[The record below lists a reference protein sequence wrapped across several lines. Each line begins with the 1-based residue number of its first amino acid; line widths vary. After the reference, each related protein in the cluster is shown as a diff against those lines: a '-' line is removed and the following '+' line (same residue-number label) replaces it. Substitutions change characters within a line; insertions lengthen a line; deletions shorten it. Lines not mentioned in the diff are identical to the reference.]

1 MNDSG
6 KNPQRESKYL
16 PEGSMLEG
24 KYRIISKLA
33 EGGMGVVY
41 KAEHTLMHK
50 IVAIKRLHRDLM
62 QFDQVCQR
70 FEREAQAAAKIDHPN
85 VCAVTDCGH
94 DESGAFFIV
103 MELLEGMSLQDIMD
117 RQGGMEIRRL
127 AKIFMQICDGL
138 DKAHSMGVVH
148 RDLKPEN
155 IMLIEKD
162 GRNDFVKIMDFGI
175 AKIITDESAVSSL
188 TQAGMIFGTPHFLS
202 PEQAAGDDIDLR
214 SDLYSLGVIF
224 FYLATGKRPFDAET
238 AGTLLRKHISSP
250 PPLLTD
256 LAPDMTFPDGLQ
268 TIISRLLKKNP
279 EKRYPTATA
288 LKEQLNVMLGGGKI
302 LDGAGRDEEE
312 SSVEVTIETPE
323 APAEHLLDDEPMA
336 AEPFRPSY
344 APPPISSSPVYRKMK
359 ARWMGDR
366 KTQVVLAVFAAAA
379 VIAVFITILVLTRT
393 FPGEKGRHEEASPA
407 RIQAALEQK
416 RAVFNEQPEITGAL
430 SLAVEDNGRAL
441 EALVPLESNPKF
453 SENPHF
459 YYHLAYLQ
467 VKTGKISSA
476 VSTLEKCLALE
487 PDYSYDPVVVELLVA
502 GLKNEDSSEA
512 AGDLLI
518 NNMTAPMKDPLEKI
532 AREDENDGVRRIA
545 ITALKRKNL
554 LLRLEA
560 WKKSA
565 IELADPDLACEVK
578 KASFSKLLP
587 VTDRELL
594 PTLEL
599 IDSGRK
605 CEGLRCSECLGE
617 DLKKKIADLTPH
629 GH

>member
-6 KNPQRESKYL
+6 KKPDRESKYL
-16 PEGSMLEG
+16 PEGHMLEG
-24 KYRIISKLA
+24 KYRIISNLA

-50 IVAIKRLHRDLM
+50 TVAIKRLHRDLM
-62 QFDQVCQR
+62 QFDQICQR

-85 VCAVTDCGH
+85 VCAVTDCGY
-94 DESGAFFIV
+94 DESDAFFIV
-103 MELLEGMSLQDIMD
+103 MELLEGESLQDIMD
-117 RQGGMEIRRL
+117 RQGGIEIRRL

-162 GRNDFVKIMDFGI
+162 GRDDFVKIMDFGI
-175 AKIITDESAVSSL
+175 AKIITDESAVTSL

-224 FYLATGKRPFDAET
+224 FYMATGKRPFEAET

-268 TIISRLLKKNP
+268 TLISRLLEKNP
-279 EKRYPTATA
+279 EKRYPSAGA
-288 LKEQLNVMLGGGKI
+288 LKDHLIKMLEGEKI
-302 LDGAGRDEEE
+302 IDEAGDDEEE
-312 SSVEVTIETPE
+312 SSVEVTVGERGQ
-323 APAEHLLDDEPMA
+323 PAESLLDFEPMEA
-336 AEPFRPSY
+336 APFRPSY
-344 APPPISSSPVYRKMK
+344 MPPPISSSPVYRKMRS
-359 ARWMGDR
+359 RWKGDR
-366 KTQVVLAVFAAAA
+366 KTRIVLAAVAVLL

-393 FPGEKGRHEEASPA
+393 FPEEKGRYEEASPA

-430 SLAVEDNGRAL
+430 SLAVEDNVRAL
-441 EALVPLESNPKF
+441 EALAPLESDPKF
-453 SENPHF
+453 IESAH
-459 YYHLAYLQ
+459 YYYYLAYFQ
-467 VKTGKISSA
+467 AKTDKIENA
-476 VSTLEKCLALE
+476 VASLEKCLAIE
-487 PDYSYDPVVVELLVA
+487 PDYSYDPVIVELLVA
-502 GLKNEDSSEA
+502 GLKNKESADA

-518 NNMTAPMKDPLEKI
+518 NNVTAPMKDPLEKI
-532 AREDENDGVRRIA
+532 AREDENDGVRKTA
-545 ITALKRKNL
+545 IVALKRKNL
-554 LLRLEA
+554 IGKLEA
-560 WKKSA
+560 WKKHA
-565 IELADPDLACEVK
+565 IELADPDLTCETK

-587 VTDRELL
+587 VKTNELL

-599 IDSGRK
+599 IDSGLK
-605 CEGLRCSECLGE
+605 CEGMRCSECLGE
-617 DLKKKIADLTPH
+617 ELRKKIEAMS
-629 GH
+629 GM

>member
-24 KYRIISKLA
+24 KYRIISRLA

-50 IVAIKRLHRDLM
+50 TVAIKRLHRDLM
-62 QFDQVCQR
+62 AFDQVCQR
-70 FEREAQAAAKIDHPN
+70 FEREAEAAAKIDHPN
-85 VCAVTDCGH
+85 VCSVTDCGR

-103 MELLEGMSLQDIMD
+103 MELLEGISLQDIMD

-127 AKIFMQICDGL
+127 AKIFIQICDGL

-162 GRNDFVKIMDFGI
+162 GRDDFVKIMDFGI
-175 AKIITDESAVSSL
+175 AKIITDESAVTSL

-214 SDLYSLGVIF
+214 SDLYSLGVIL
-224 FYLATGKRPFDAET
+224 FYMAAGKRPFDAET

-268 TIISRLLKKNP
+268 TIISRLLQKNP
-279 EKRYPTATA
+279 ENRYPGTAA
-288 LKEQLNVMLGGGKI
+288 LKEQLTIMLGGGKI
-302 LDGAGRDEEE
+302 LDKAGYDEEE
-312 SSVEVTIETPE
+312 SSVEVTVETPE

-359 ARWMGDR
+359 ARWKGDR
-366 KTQVVLAVFAAAA
+366 KARIILAVVAAAA
-379 VIAVFITILVLTRT
+379 VIALFITILVLTRT
-393 FPGEKGRHEEASPA
+393 FPGEKDRYEEASPA
-407 RIQAALEQK
+407 RIQAAMEQK
-416 RAVFNEQPEITGAL
+416 RTVFNEQPEITGAL
-430 SLAVEDNGRAL
+430 SLAVEDDSRAL
-441 EALVPLESNPKF
+441 EALAPLESDPKF
-453 SENPHF
+453 NDSAHF
-459 YYHLAYLQ
+459 YYHLANLQ
-467 VKTGKISSA
+467 VKTGKIESA
-476 VSTLEKCLALE
+476 VSAIKKCLALE
-487 PDYSYDPVVVELLVA
+487 PDYSFDPAIVEILIT
-502 GLKNEDSSEA
+502 GLKSKDSEEA

-518 NNMTAPMKDPLEKI
+518 NNVTIPMKDPLEKI
-532 AREDENDGVRRIA
+532 AREDENDNVRKIA

-554 LLRLEA
+554 LERLEP
-560 WKKSA
+560 WKTGA
-565 IELADPDLACEVK
+565 IELADPDLGCEAK

-587 VTDRELL
+587 VMNKELL

-599 IDSGRK
+599 IDSGLK
-605 CEGLRCSECLGE
+605 CEGMRCSECLGE
-617 DLKKKIADLTPH
+617 ELGKKITSLS
-629 GH
+629 GM